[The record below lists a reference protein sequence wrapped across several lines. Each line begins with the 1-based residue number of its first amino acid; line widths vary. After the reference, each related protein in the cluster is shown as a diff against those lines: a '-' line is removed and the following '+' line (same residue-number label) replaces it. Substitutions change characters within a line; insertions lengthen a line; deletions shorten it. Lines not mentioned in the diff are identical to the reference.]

1 MLHVVALLYLVQ
13 LIVTSTTPL
22 FNLFPFGFIV
32 ILYVA
37 LNIAY
42 TVLFP
47 FNVILLC
54 ALVALLL
61 VFHHTNVH
69 PFFVAEYDD
78 NVILAPLNL
87 YCVVAVVLHPFVV
100 ALNANEFTATVHVSH
115 HHQFHNA
122 SFALTLHVYTVHAV
136 KSLVA
141 VQLVLVGVPLWAALL
156 QLLLLH
162 ICTSYHATLLHP
174 LSFGAVHFNVGLKLL
189 FSCNVKLVGLFGQL
203 LSTCTVA
210 LGHVATFPLLLVSFT
225 ASAFNVNHVVPF
237 TLATHVYVNV
247 YVLLVEVPATVLLF
261 HNVSQLLLYCTLLAL
276 TLV

>member
-13 LIVTSTTPL
+13 LIVTSATPL

-54 ALVALLL
+54 ALVAVLL

-69 PFFVAEYDD
+69 HVFVAGYVLVD
-78 NVILAPLNL
+78 NVTLVPLNL
-87 YCVVAVVLHPFVV
+87 YNVVAVVLHPFVV

-136 KSLVA
+136 KLLVVIQLVVVL
-141 VQLVLVGVPLWAALL
+141 VQLCVIVPHVLS
-156 QLLLLH
+156 LH
-162 ICTSYHATLLHP
+162 TWISYHATLLHP
-174 LSFGAVHFNVGLKLL
+174 LSLGAVHFNCGFLLL
-189 FSCNVKLVGLFGQL
+189 FSVNHNHVGLFG
-203 LSTCTVA
+203 
-210 LGHVATFPLLLVSFT
+210 H
-225 ASAFNVNHVVPF
+225 
-237 TLATHVYVNV
+237 
-247 YVLLVEVPATVLLF
+247 
-261 HNVSQLLLYCTLLAL
+261 
-276 TLV
+276 